1 MTQKERH
8 FEFMKACI
16 QGLLPKLPLVDQ
28 MGEHGIKVPD
38 KNVYNHEVMQS
49 CVALADA
56 ALAEF
61 DKRWPEEH
69 LKVVEHSHEYIG
81 PPVRPGSV
89 VMCSI
94 CNEIIA

>member
-61 DKRWPEEH
+61 EKRWPEESC
-69 LKVVEHSHEYIG
+69 SHENFSG
-81 PPVRPGSV
+81 LLESPH
-89 VMCSI
+89 CSN
-94 CNEIIA
+94 CEKKL